1 MKKNPT
7 FDEDGYPSDETLR
20 DISYWYTFNGYTP
33 KEFLQFCE
41 GAFNKNY
48 GSWQIV
54 KNFNNDLLNDKPF
67 DALRIATG
75 GWSGNESIIFQME
88 KTIFWSVL
96 WRASVCGGLFILDA
110 DKAKA

>member
-1 MKKNPT
+1 MIKNPT

-54 KNFNNDLLNDKPF
+54 ENYNNDLLNDKPF

-75 GWSGNESIIFQME
+75 GWSGNESVVHQME

-96 WRASVCGGLFILDA
+96 WKASVCGGLFILDA
-110 DKAKA
+110 DRIKN

>member
-41 GAFNKNY
+41 GAFNTHY
-48 GSWQIV
+48 GSWKIV
-54 KNFNNDLLNDKPF
+54 ENYNNDLLKDKPF

-75 GWSGNESIIFQME
+75 GWSGNESVIQQME
-88 KTIFWSVL
+88 KTIFWSIC
-96 WRASVCGGLFILDA
+96 WRASVSGGLYILDY
-110 DKAKA
+110 DKVK